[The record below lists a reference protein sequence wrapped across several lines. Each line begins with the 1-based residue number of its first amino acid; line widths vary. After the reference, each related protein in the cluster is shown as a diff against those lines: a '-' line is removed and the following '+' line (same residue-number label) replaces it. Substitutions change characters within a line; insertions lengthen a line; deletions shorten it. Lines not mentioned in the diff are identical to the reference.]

1 MRHCTFVCTE
11 NAPLYFR
18 FFGQHGRVV
27 SYPPRRKRSGQMEHF
42 THARQVDVFIVRA
55 GSMRDGLNHSQ
66 ARNKI
71 SCAHSLTLSS
81 LQE

>member
-1 MRHCTFVCTE
+1 
-11 NAPLYFR
+11 
-18 FFGQHGRVV
+18 
-27 SYPPRRKRSGQMEHF
+27 MEHF